1 VRGLRSFLALLVIL
15 VGLGAYLYFVE
26 SERTPGRD
34 DERALAFTVES
45 EQIDTLRIRSSAG
58 EETALQRQEGAWQL
72 VEPIAAPAD
81 SGEASGL
88 ASSLASLR
96 VQRTLDDITDF
107 TPFGLVEP
115 RIVVRFSAGGQ
126 ERQLALGLKTPTGS
140 DIYARVDD
148 EPRVILVPVY
158 LESTFDRGTF
168 DLRDKSIV
176 RVNRESVSTIGIT
189 SGGRTIELARA
200 GGDWRLTQPI
210 AAPADYGEVNGLVSR
225 LMSAEM
231 RTIEETAREPHAYG
245 LDRPA
250 ASVRTGPAEAP
261 VVLHL
266 GRAADDDRVYGR
278 VEGRPEIFT
287 VDVALLEAL
296 QREPGEYRQKDL
308 FDARAFN
315 ATRLEITR
323 DGSTRVYEKR
333 AVKTEDGREEQQWR
347 QVAPADGEADG
358 ALVDSVIFA
367 ATSARAES
375 FISGAAA
382 APPAIPDLVLA
393 IRFGDDGREDR
404 VSFWRRG
411 DDAFASRADAPG
423 TARIGSAT
431 LDDILRAVG
440 ELP

>member
-1 VRGLRSFLALLVIL
+1 MRGLRSFLALLVIL
-15 VGLGAYLYFVE
+15 IGLGAYLYFVE
-26 SERTPGRD
+26 SGRTPGTD
-34 DERALAFTVES
+34 DERDLAFAMEA
-45 EQIDTLRIRSSAG
+45 EQIETIRIRSSAG
-58 EETALQRQEGAWQL
+58 EETALRREGDAWQV
-72 VEPIAAPAD
+72 VEPLTAPAD
-81 SGEASGL
+81 PAEASGL
-88 ASSLASLR
+88 ASSLSSLR

-107 TPFGLVEP
+107 KPFGLVEP
-115 RIVVRFSAGGQ
+115 RIVIRFSAGGQ
-126 ERQLALGLKTPTGS
+126 ERQLALGLKTPPGS

-168 DLRDKSIV
+168 DLRDKAVV
-176 RVNRESVSTIGIT
+176 RTDREAVNTIAIT
-189 SGGRTIELARA
+189 SEGRTIELARA
-200 GGDWRLTQPI
+200 DGDWRLTQPI

-225 LMSAEM
+225 LLSAQM
-231 RTIEETAREPHAYG
+231 RAIEEAPREARAYG

-250 ASVRTGPAEAP
+250 ASVRAGSAEAP

-266 GRAADDDRVYGR
+266 GSAAGEDTVYGT

-287 VDVALLEAL
+287 VDTTLLEAL
-296 QREPGEYRQKDL
+296 QREAGEYRQKDL

-315 ATRLEITR
+315 ATRVEITR
-323 DGSTRVYEKR
+323 DGSTRAYEKR
-333 AVKTEDGREEQQWR
+333 AVKADDGREEQAWR
-347 QVAPADGEADG
+347 QVVPAEGDADG
-358 ALVDSVIFA
+358 ALLDSVLFA

-375 FISGAAA
+375 FETGPAAQL
-382 APPAIPDLVLA
+382 PASPDLVLA

-411 DDAFASRADAPG
+411 EDAFASRADAPG
-423 TARIGSAT
+423 TARIASAT